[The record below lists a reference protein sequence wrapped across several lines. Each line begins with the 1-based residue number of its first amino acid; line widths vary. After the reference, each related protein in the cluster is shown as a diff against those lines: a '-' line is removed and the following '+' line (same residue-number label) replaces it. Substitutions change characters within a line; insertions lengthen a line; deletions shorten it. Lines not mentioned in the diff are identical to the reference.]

1 MIYAGVM
8 KKCVTLTLV
17 TMLVAIVAVLLPGCG
32 SEQTTAS
39 YTKHDVQ
46 NLVEKAYDY
55 VQANGKEKA
64 LKEFMNPNG
73 PFVKGELYIYAYDF
87 GGTVISHGGDS
98 TLVGKNIIGY
108 KDPNGVMA
116 VQEAANLAKT
126 KGSGWMTCMFPN
138 PITKQQQ
145 KKLIY
150 VKKVDDNWFLGSGL
164 YV

>member
-1 MIYAGVM
+1 M
-8 KKCVTLTLV
+8 KRIAILILSAILLTCALV
-17 TMLVAIVAVLLPGCG
+17 GCG
-32 SEQTTAS
+32 SNQSTAK
-39 YTKHDVQ
+39 YTKQDVK
-46 NLVEKAYDY
+46 NLVEKAYAY
-55 VQANGKEKA
+55 TKANGKAKA
-64 LKEFMNPNG
+64 LKEFMNPKG

-87 GGTVISHGGDS
+87 GGTVISHGGDP
-98 TLVGKNIIGY
+98 TLVGKNIISY
-108 KDPNGVMA
+108 KDPNGVLA
-116 VQEAANLAKT
+116 VQDAANLAKT